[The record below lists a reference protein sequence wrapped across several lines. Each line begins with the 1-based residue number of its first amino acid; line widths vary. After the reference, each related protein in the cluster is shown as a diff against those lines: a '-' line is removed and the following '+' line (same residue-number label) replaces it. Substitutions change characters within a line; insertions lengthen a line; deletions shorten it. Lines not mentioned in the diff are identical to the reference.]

1 MNDKQ
6 LVVRCNDETIAW
18 LEEHGYTNIQNLTTQ
33 NYTFPVVVVDIETR
47 KFFGTNTTCMA
58 AMKPKIIEF

>member
-1 MNDKQ
+1 MKNKQ
-6 LVVRCNDETIAW
+6 LVVRCNDETVAW
-18 LEEHGYTNIQNLTTQ
+18 LEEHGYTNIQNLTAQ
-33 NYTFPVVVVDIETR
+33 NYSFPVVVVDIETR

>member
-33 NYTFPVVVVDIETR
+33 NYTFPHGIS
-47 KFFGTNTTCMA
+47 
-58 AMKPKIIEF
+58 I